1 LPALAAVDL
10 NRSKESLMTDR
21 QFTAGMWVF
30 GQIIDRYATDGYN
43 EPPSTLDIITQA
55 AEAGLVGMD
64 LNYPWP
70 EADLSPEDVSAAL
83 TAAGLSAV
91 CVTPVIYGRRFRSG
105 SFSNADPEIRRAA
118 ADLADESV
126 DVAKRLGAK
135 YVKFWPGQDGYDY
148 PFQVDY
154 AALREHGVGG
164 IGAVC
169 RNHPE
174 TQFAI
179 EYKLKEPRNRLLWST
194 AAATLVAIDETG
206 VDNLGVVMDFGHS
219 LFAKENPAE
228 ALHLLQSHG
237 RLVDIELDDNYREW
251 DDDLTAGAL
260 HLVETLE
267 FLHGV
272 RQIGWTDELKL
283 DLFPYREDRGE
294 AVRQSIETLRRLE
307 GAVDRIDLDQL
318 AKIQAGHDAMA
329 AHALVR
335 DVLLR

>member
-1 LPALAAVDL
+1 
-10 NRSKESLMTDR
+10 MTDR
-21 QFTAGMWVF
+21 KYTAGMWVF

-43 EPPSTLDIITQA
+43 EPPSTRDIIRQA
-55 AEAGLVGMD
+55 ADAGLVGMD

-70 EADLSPEDVSAAL
+70 EADLSPEEVSAAL
-83 TAAGLSAV
+83 TASGMSAV
-91 CVTPVIYGRRFRSG
+91 CITPVIYGRRFRSG
-105 SFSNADPEIRRAA
+105 SFSNADAEIRRAA

-126 DVAKRLGAK
+126 DVAKRMGAK

-154 AALREHGVGG
+154 AALRRHGVGG
-164 IGAVC
+164 LGAVC
-169 RNHPE
+169 DNHPDM
-174 TQFAI
+174 QFAV

-194 AAATLVAIDETG
+194 AAATLIAIDETG
-206 VDNLGVVMDFGHS
+206 SDNLGVVLDFGHS

-228 ALHLLQSHG
+228 ALSLLHSHG

-272 RQIGWTDELKL
+272 RQIGWTDEIKL
-283 DLFPYREDRGE
+283 DLFPYREDKGE
-294 AVRQSIETLRRLE
+294 AVRQSIKTLQRLE
-307 GAVDRIDLDQL
+307 DAAERLDLEQL
-318 AKIQAGHDAMA
+318 GRIQANHDAMGA
-329 AHALVR
+329 QELVR
-335 DVLLR
+335 EALLR

>member
-169 RNHPE
+169 RNHPD

-206 VDNLGVVMDFGHS
+206 VDNLGVVIDFGHS

-267 FLHGV
+267 FLHV
-272 RQIGWTDELKL
+272 ARQIGWDKPFKL
-283 DLFPYREDRGE
+283 DLFPYREDPTD
-294 AVRQSIETLRRLE
+294 AVRESVQTLQRLE
-307 GAVDRIDLDQL
+307 QIAESLPLDELRAAQDRQ
-318 AKIQAGHDAMA
+318 DAMA
-329 AHALVR
+329 ATRIVRTAL
-335 DVLLR
+335 LG